1 MQLTTNQQQPARHKL
16 QGMQVTTHQGTN
28 FAGPEKVT
36 KAQAPR
42 YTSNRQP
49 PTYQPPRHTRT
60 HQPAKHKLQGVQVTT
75 SNQYQPR
82 HKLQGT
88 NHQGMQ
94 VTTTKHTNQ
103 DTTKNSRKNK
113 KYNKER

>member
-42 YTSNRQP
+42 YTSN
-49 PTYQPPRHTRT
+49 
-60 HQPAKHKLQGVQVTT
+60 HQPTNH
-75 SNQYQPR
+75 
-82 HKLQGT
+82 QGT
-88 NHQGMQ
+88 QGHTNQGHEVQGMQ
-94 VTTTKHTNQ
+94 VTTTNQAHQPARHTRF
-103 DTTKNSRKNK
+103 KACR
-113 KYNKER
+113 